1 MQNKIDLDLI
11 VYLLHFE
18 FAINDGR
25 FGFIMSLFPF
35 VKNRLIKLLVG
46 KEQRTKTNFGGSINF
61 LLRNLFVFT

>member
-25 FGFIMSLFPF
+25 FGFIMSLFPV

>member
-11 VYLLHFE
+11 IYLLHFE

-25 FGFIMSLFPF
+25 FGFIMSLFPV